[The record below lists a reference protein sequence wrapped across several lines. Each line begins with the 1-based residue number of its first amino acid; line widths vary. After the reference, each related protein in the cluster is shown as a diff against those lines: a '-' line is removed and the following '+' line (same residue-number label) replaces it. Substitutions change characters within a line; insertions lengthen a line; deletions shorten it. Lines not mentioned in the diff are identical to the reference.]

1 MLLLHRLKRREGD
14 NVPFFIF
21 TKPFRSL
28 IRKETIVKLAEE
40 FLRESSNYLID
51 VQVSASNKIRV
62 YIENDEHVSIQE
74 CIKLSR
80 YIEHSLDRESEDFEL
95 EVSSPGIDQ
104 PFKNERQYK
113 KYVGKDVSVLLTNGS
128 KVDGVLIE
136 LKDNHITILPA
147 PMNKAKKQSTINSF
161 SDKTQA
167 VIPLADVKETR
178 LIIVF

>member
-1 MLLLHRLKRREGD
+1 
-14 NVPFFIF
+14 
-21 TKPFRSL
+21 L
-28 IRKETIVKLAEE
+28 IRKETIAKLAEE
-40 FLRESSNYLID
+40 FLKESSNYLID

-80 YIEHSLDRESEDFEL
+80 HIEHSLDRESEDFEL

-104 PFKNERQYK
+104 PFRNERQYK
-113 KYVGKDVSVLLTNGS
+113 KYAGKDISIVLANGS
-128 KVDGVLIE
+128 KVDGKLIE
-136 LKDNHITILPA
+136 LKDNHIILSPT
-147 PMNKAKKQSTINSF
+147 PIKKVKTQSTINSF
-161 SDKTQA
+161 SDDTNA

>member
-1 MLLLHRLKRREGD
+1 M
-14 NVPFFIF
+14 
-21 TKPFRSL
+21 
-28 IRKETIVKLAEE
+28 IRKETIVKLAED
-40 FLRESSNYLID
+40 FLKESSNYLID
-51 VQVSASNKIRV
+51 VQVSTSNKIRV

-80 YIEHSLDRESEDFEL
+80 HIEHSLDRESDDFEL

-113 KYVGKDVSVLLTNGS
+113 KYAGKDVSITLSNGL
-128 KVDGVLIE
+128 KIEGKLIE
-136 LKDNHITILPA
+136 LKDKQIFLTPA
-147 PMNKAKKQSTINSF
+147 PGTKAKKQSTINSL
-161 SDKTQA
+161 SDTTNT